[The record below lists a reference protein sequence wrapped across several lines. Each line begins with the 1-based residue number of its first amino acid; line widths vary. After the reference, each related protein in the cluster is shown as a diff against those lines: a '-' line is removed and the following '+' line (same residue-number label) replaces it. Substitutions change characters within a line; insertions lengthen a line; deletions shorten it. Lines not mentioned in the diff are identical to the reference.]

1 MNGVVTR
8 RNEISLS
15 FQQMDLLTWSLSYL
29 KSKKNHKEK
38 YIPVHNK
45 SPIFLKMACTIYQQI
60 IRTMVYIIPKRREN
74 LDWTQLLSNFYFFE
88 RMKVKDEDRERG
100 PRRRNKKEIKSW
112 QGDNGKLNDC
122 AIDQNR

>member
-1 MNGVVTR
+1 MVGKKNGGNKKQNER
-8 RNEISLS
+8 RRYAQERDFFIIPTDGLI
-15 FQQMDLLTWSLSYL
+15 TWSLSYL

-88 RMKVKDEDRERG
+88 QMKVEDEDRERTKKKKQG
-100 PRRRNKKEIKSW
+100 RNK
-112 QGDNGKLNDC
+112 
-122 AIDQNR
+122 IDARG